1 MQGQELGISAD
12 LYTLFFFF
20 PQKTDSGR
28 TQVSELSLHLNRLQ
42 HPLLLPAPLS
52 QALKRERA
60 LGLFKK
66 MGDNICGQ

>member
-12 LYTLFFFF
+12 LYTLFF
-20 PQKTDSGR
+20 PQKTDAGR

-42 HPLLLPAPLS
+42 HPLPLPAPLS